1 MATPDLTTLGW
12 NAHWQDAFAASA
24 AEGLVPARVS
34 LEHQHIYTVCTG
46 EAEILATVA
55 GRFRH
60 RAAGKHEFP
69 AVGDWVAL
77 KPRTDARAR
86 ATIHAVLPRTSRF
99 SRKAAG
105 DVTEEQV
112 VAANIDV
119 VFLVSGLDHD
129 FNPRRIER
137 YLVTAWDGGATPVII
152 LNKADL
158 CDDVAGS
165 IAEVE
170 AIAAGTPIHAISS
183 SERAGLDALQPYLAV
198 GRTVALLGSSGVGK
212 STLINAL
219 LGVERQ
225 RTFVVRESDSHG
237 RHTTTNRE
245 LIVLPQGGLLI
256 DTPGMRELQL
266 WEGTGLM
273 SGAFDDIAA
282 VAASCHYRDC
292 KHDTEP
298 ICAVKDAVARGEIPE
313 DRLESYRRLQRE
325 ARHLEAKV
333 DERAALE
340 EKRKWKVIH
349 KNMKRF
355 TSKRI

>member
-1 MATPDLTTLGW
+1 MATPNLTTLGW

-86 ATIHAVLPRTSRF
+86 ATIDAVLPRTSRF

-158 CDDVAGS
+158 CDDVAGAS
-165 IAEVE
+165 PKSRPSPRAPRF
-170 AIAAGTPIHAISS
+170 TPSVRA
-183 SERAGLDALQPYLAV
+183 SER
-198 GRTVALLGSSGVGK
+198 GS
-212 STLINAL
+212 
-219 LGVERQ
+219 
-225 RTFVVRESDSHG
+225 
-237 RHTTTNRE
+237 
-245 LIVLPQGGLLI
+245 
-256 DTPGMRELQL
+256 TPCSPTWL
-266 WEGTGLM
+266 
-273 SGAFDDIAA
+273 SGARSRCWARR
-282 VAASCHYRDC
+282 VSAS
-292 KHDTEP
+292 
-298 ICAVKDAVARGEIPE
+298 
-313 DRLESYRRLQRE
+313 RR
-325 ARHLEAKV
+325 
-333 DERAALE
+333 
-340 EKRKWKVIH
+340 
-349 KNMKRF
+349 
-355 TSKRI
+355 